1 MKTNNLTSIFFGAY
15 YYNKELPSCLLSALT
30 VEHRIE
36 IGRHGCQ
43 DHSMGVDGVAS
54 HLQANIAELKRTGE
68 WWMVNG
74 GRRLLRPGVPDV
86 ADKVSLYKSD

>member
-68 WWMVNG
+68 W
-74 GRRLLRPGVPDV
+74 
-86 ADKVSLYKSD
+86 

>member
-1 MKTNNLTSIFFGAY
+1 MKTNNSTSIFSGD
-15 YYNKELPSCLLSALT
+15 YNTTKELPSCFLSALT

-54 HLQANIAELKRTGE
+54 HLQANIAELKRAGE
-68 WWMVNG
+68 W
-74 GRRLLRPGVPDV
+74 
-86 ADKVSLYKSD
+86 